1 MFILIS
7 LLVSIA
13 RLVRSEYSGSAK
25 DQRNSQ
31 RKELIHRAEYEEYGV
46 RTVSFVG
53 IRNERDWAVRGRVP
67 MIEGEIFTEK
77 NLLQSIDNLNQL
89 GHFETIRLSDIDLRL
104 DEPYRCIDMTFG
116 IREKR
121 WPRR

>member
-1 MFILIS
+1 MLILIS

-13 RLVRSEYSGSAK
+13 KLVRSEYSGSAR

-31 RKELIHRAEYEEYGV
+31 QKELIYRAEAEAFSV
-46 RTVSFVG
+46 RLVSFVG
-53 IRNERDWAVRGRVP
+53 IRNDRDWAVRSRVP

-77 NLLQSIDNLNQL
+77 NLLQSIDILNQL
-89 GHFETIRLSDIDLRL
+89 GLFETIRLSDVDLRL
-104 DEPYRCIDMTFG
+104 DEPYRCIEMTFA